1 MSLHPTPIGEIPNET
16 ARVARAAF
24 PKGALAT
31 RLRDE
36 FADLYEDADFRALY
50 PRRGQPGLAPWRLA
64 LVTVLQFLEQLSDR
78 QAADAVRARIDWKYA
93 LGLELADP
101 GFHFSVLTEFRAR
114 LVAGRAEQ
122 LLLDKMLERFKHR
135 GLVRARGKQRTDS
148 THVLA
153 AVHDLNLL
161 ELVAETLRATL
172 DDLAAVVPDWLRVI
186 SPPAWF
192 ERYGRRV
199 EEYRLPKGQDKR
211 EAFAL
216 AVGEDGFLL
225 LAALDGQ
232 DAPAAAREEP
242 MVQTLRD
249 VWRVHYAREAGRL
262 RWRSTAELPPVAERV
277 QSPYDP
283 EAHFSMKRQ
292 SHWTGYKVHVTE
304 TRDDDTA
311 QVITDVAT
319 CPSMRPD
326 MTSTA
331 GIHDRLAAKG
341 LIPAEHFVD
350 SGYVDAGLL
359 VSSQRE
365 HGLSLEG
372 PVRGVSSRQ
381 MRNGQGYSLPHFRID
396 WNREQVTC
404 PQGKTSV
411 YWRTLRLPD
420 GSPRIQVQFSRS
432 DCGACAARAACASAK
447 AARRVMQFHQREE
460 YEALRAARARADD
473 PAWLERHRKRA
484 GVEGTLSQGTR
495 AFGMRQSRYVG
506 LAKTGLQEVCAAAAI
521 NVSRVV
527 RWLDGVPRAKT
538 RVTRFAALATAA

>member
-1 MSLHPTPIGEIPNET
+1 
-16 ARVARAAF
+16 VARAAF

-192 ERYGRRV
+192 KRCGRRV
-199 EEYRLPKGQDKR
+199 EECRLPKGQDKR
-211 EAFAL
+211 EALAL

-232 DAPAAAREEP
+232 DAPVAAREEP

-292 SHWTGYKVHVTE
+292 LHWTGYKVHVTE
-304 TRDDDTA
+304 TCDDDTA

-447 AARRVMQFHQREE
+447 TARRVMQFHQREE

-495 AFGMRQSRYVG
+495 AFGMRQSRYIG
-506 LAKTGLQEVCAAAAI
+506 LAKTGLQEVCAAVAI

-538 RVTRFAALATAA
+538 RVTRFAALALPG